1 MLLLWPGSW
10 ELEEV
15 VKKRCEEITSFL
27 KTRPD
32 PEARPQLRASGH
44 RVQWVGLGQEALR
57 SPN

>member
-10 ELEEV
+10 ELEEA
-15 VKKRCEEITSFL
+15 VKKQCEEITSFL

-32 PEARPQLRASGH
+32 PEARPQLRASG
-44 RVQWVGLGQEALR
+44 RWVQWVGPGQAALR